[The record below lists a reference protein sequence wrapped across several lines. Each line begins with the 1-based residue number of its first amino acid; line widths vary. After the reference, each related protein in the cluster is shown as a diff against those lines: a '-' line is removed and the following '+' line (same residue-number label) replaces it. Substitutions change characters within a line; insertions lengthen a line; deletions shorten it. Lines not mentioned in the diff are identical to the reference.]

1 MKSILRASSFIR
13 NTVANRKKM
22 ISVINFG
29 FYLHEREL
37 QFRCVFMFAMKKA
50 LLEIRQPI
58 TFSRTVQPICISA
71 ASNTKNRTYDH
82 EDVLISGWG
91 NIDEEF
97 AIGNFLFS

>member
-1 MKSILRASSFIR
+1 
-13 NTVANRKKM
+13 
-22 ISVINFG
+22 
-29 FYLHEREL
+29 
-37 QFRCVFMFAMKKA
+37 MFAMKKA

-97 AIGNFLFS
+97 AIGNFLFL